1 MCGFVLLS
9 FLLSDLLRRKK
20 IRQDVLALLA
30 YLGAAVGVVALLGG
44 FSHNHMPDTSQ
55 FGQSSFNLNGLWNPQ
70 GWSQYLSDLPVY
82 GANPSEGL
90 AFPGTGIVLT
100 LIVAAAACLIHTIYK
115 VFIKKEKKLTHLR
128 FDWGE
133 NGVAFLILAM
143 ISLSVALSPQAA
155 CGSSLIWNYE
165 LPAWLSSLWQR
176 ISCCG
181 RFIWPVL
188 YLIILGSVVW
198 MEKEMPWETMAAVL
212 LVIFAVLQIA
222 DGKWQLMQRQ
232 VQFGTEFA
240 YDSRLEDEKW
250 DTWAREGDKKHMV
263 FVGLDDEDLL
273 NDLSAYAAEN
283 GMTINYFNTACQ
295 TIRTKAVE
303 DLVESLIN
311 PREDTMYI
319 YKAADEGNCI
329 DTRMEY
335 DAVDGV
341 IVGMVKKQ
349 G

>member
-1 MCGFVLLS
+1 M
-9 FLLSDLLRRKK
+9 
-20 IRQDVLALLA
+20 
-30 YLGAAVGVVALLGG
+30 
-44 FSHNHMPDTSQ
+44 
-55 FGQSSFNLNGLWNPQ
+55 
-70 GWSQYLSDLPVY
+70 
-82 GANPSEGL
+82 
-90 AFPGTGIVLT
+90 
-100 LIVAAAACLIHTIYK
+100 
-115 VFIKKEKKLTHLR
+115 
-128 FDWGE
+128 
-133 NGVAFLILAM
+133 
-143 ISLSVALSPQAA
+143 ALSPQAA

-188 YLIILGSVVW
+188 YLIILGSDVW

-283 GMTINYFNTACQ
+283 GMTINYFNTRLPDDKDKGCGGFGG
-295 TIRTKAVE
+295 V
-303 DLVESLIN
+303 
-311 PREDTMYI
+311 
-319 YKAADEGNCI
+319 AD
-329 DTRMEY
+329 
-335 DAVDGV
+335 
-341 IVGMVKKQ
+341 
-349 G
+349 